1 MTAPADG
8 NAGAGDA
15 AGSFGEIPRPNE
27 AYGAQ
32 NPRFADSDRNDGQQG
47 QVSQGVDLG
56 PNFERLEEER
66 PELVNALRELVRQ
79 YRVEGV
85 AARMHEIRRIR
96 QARLF
101 WQGLQYAWWNPND
114 MNWHLPFEQKFN
126 DDRTLEEMPRYQFVT
141 NFYQGFGLSFVA
153 VLSQDVP
160 SVRFYPQSAQSLVD
174 IAAARAASDVA
185 ELIERNNHVEQLLT
199 SIGYFL
205 WTDGK
210 VGAYVRFVK
219 DGQRFGFREE
229 EILAAVEIPLGVDTW
244 VCPSCGRETPV
255 VGYEEVQNGYPRSA
269 ISDQETIQ
277 DAGNL
282 PRSLDSGLQKAQT
295 SARDDNFGFG
305 ENDGAVGSGAGTGH
319 NPESAYAVDLAGE
332 SLAPEGVSYTCP
344 GCGAELGER
353 DLRRAERV
361 TVPRVVETRR
371 VANGQE
377 VISIAGGLELN
388 TPVWA
393 NEMHEYPYLQWQ
405 AEVHRAKLKAAYPL
419 AAGKIESAPSQ
430 GPEDVYARVSRL
442 SVEQGLPSI
451 HPGDALMNL
460 ITFDRTWLRPW
471 AFYGIENEEVRNELL
486 ALFPDGCYV
495 GFAGDVYCEARNES
509 MDDHWRVLHALP
521 GDGQNRPSVGDSLVQ
536 VQERY
541 NTLSNMQAET
551 YEYGIPPIYADPQVL
566 DFDALANQV
575 AEPAAHFP
583 ARARPGQPLAAGFFQ
598 PAPAQVPPDMIR
610 HQQDLIGP
618 VSQFLTGLFPAVFGG
633 NMEDVKTA
641 SGYAM
646 ARDQAMGRL
655 GLVWRRLKQFYGEV
669 MLLGVD
675 CFRKNRPEDVD
686 VPLLGPD
693 GTLDARMIRV
703 GDLKGNICVHPE
715 ADETFP
721 RLKSQQRGVLQQ
733 LFGLKDPLIQEA
745 LAEPAN
751 LGYIKNVLGL
761 TELVIPGEDSRNKQ
775 LREIQVLLGS
785 VPIVVHVSEN
795 VTRDSSVAGKAENP
809 EGSPNDSGG
818 TRDTEHGPRTVVLP
832 SVPVDLL
839 LDDHAVEF
847 EECKRWANSEAG
859 QSAKMTNPAGFANVR
874 AHAEAHLRAMTTFAP
889 PTDSSTQQPPAVR
902 RGQVSPPPA
911 PAPVHEPR
919 APMVAR
925 TPRESS
931 TRADAE
937 RDGQG
942 DHWVTINGNH
952 VLISEPQG
960 KQPAQAQPAA
970 SIKVLNKD
978 VTIAYDPRLS
988 VEEKLRASKEIAA
1001 AVDLLN
1007 KNADKLTDDEKKAIG
1022 EISSVFET
1030 ASDKDK
1036 LGATGKGSMTLSKDY
1051 MEAAGVSA
1059 AWLASLFGHEGQ
1071 HYLNSGKYSG
1081 TERWRDEQSASRV
1094 QLGIGNKIGFSPNE
1108 RSSLQN
1114 WMDDKNRATM
1124 QEHMEKGYTY

>member
-1 MTAPADG
+1 MRDGMDNAITDWEAGMTAPADG
-8 NAGAGDA
+8 NAGAAADA
-15 AGSFGEIPRPNE
+15 GGIPH
-27 AYGAQ
+27 
-32 NPRFADSDRNDGQQG
+32 FADSARNDGQDGQAG
-47 QVSQGVDLG
+47 QVVDLG

-85 AARMHEIRRIR
+85 TARMHEIRRIR

-101 WQGLQYAWWNPND
+101 WQGLQYAWWNPKD

-126 DDRTLEEMPRYQFVT
+126 DDRALEEMPRYQFVT

-185 ELIERNNHVEQLLT
+185 ELVERNNHVEHLLT

-210 VGAYVRFVK
+210 LGAYVRYVK

-229 EILAAVEIPLGVDTW
+229 ELLAAVEIPLGQDVW
-244 VCPSCGRETPV
+244 VCPSCGKETPAGD
-255 VGYEEVQNGYPRSA
+255 GYQISD
-269 ISDQETIQ
+269 ISDQQAEGSDQRPATDDQVAAQ
-277 DAGNL
+277 DAGSL
-282 PRSLDSGLQKAQT
+282 ARSLRSEPQKARL
-295 SARDDNFGFG
+295 SGRDDNYGL
-305 ENDGAVGSGAGTGH
+305 GAEDDEVLRSAKGADLRMTGS
-319 NPESAYAVDLAGE
+319 SF
-332 SLAPEGVSYTCP
+332 TCP
-344 GCGAELGER
+344 GCGEELGEK

-377 VISIAGGLELN
+377 EISIAGGLELN

-430 GPEDVYARVSRL
+430 GAEDVYARVSRL

-471 AFYGIENEEVRNELL
+471 AFYGIENEDVRNELL
-486 ALFPDGCYV
+486 ALFPEGCYV

-655 GLVWRRLKQFYGEV
+655 GLVWRRMKQFYGEV

-745 LAEPAN
+745 LADPAN

-785 VPIVVHVSEN
+785 APIVVGSSDQRPAIREKVTSGEWRVASE
-795 VTRDSSVAGKAENP
+795 
-809 EGSPNDSGG
+809 
-818 TRDTEHGPRTVVLP
+818 
-832 SVPVDLL
+832 
-839 LDDHAVEF
+839 
-847 EECKRWANSEAG
+847 EAK
-859 QSAKMTNPAGFANVR
+859 SR
-874 AHAEAHLRAMTTFAP
+874 
-889 PTDSSTQQPPAVR
+889 S
-902 RGQVSPPPA
+902 
-911 PAPVHEPR
+911 
-919 APMVAR
+919 
-925 TPRESS
+925 
-931 TRADAE
+931 
-937 RDGQG
+937 
-942 DHWVTINGNH
+942 
-952 VLISEPQG
+952 
-960 KQPAQAQPAA
+960 
-970 SIKVLNKD
+970 
-978 VTIAYDPRLS
+978 
-988 VEEKLRASKEIAA
+988 
-1001 AVDLLN
+1001 
-1007 KNADKLTDDEKKAIG
+1007 
-1022 EISSVFET
+1022 
-1030 ASDKDK
+1030 
-1036 LGATGKGSMTLSKDY
+1036 
-1051 MEAAGVSA
+1051 
-1059 AWLASLFGHEGQ
+1059 LASLG
-1071 HYLNSGKYSG
+1071 
-1081 TERWRDEQSASRV
+1081 
-1094 QLGIGNKIGFSPNE
+1094 
-1108 RSSLQN
+1108 
-1114 WMDDKNRATM
+1114 MTM
-1124 QEHMEKGYTY
+1124 L